1 MEMQKIQDFN
11 SEIEQ
16 FLPQK
21 ANFFSFFP
29 HKEFFVWEFLV
40 SSQGN
45 LGIVSN
51 NQ

>member
-29 HKEFFVWEFLV
+29 HKEFLV
-40 SSQGN
+40 
-45 LGIVSN
+45 
-51 NQ
+51 

>member
-21 ANFFSFFP
+21 ADFFSFFP
-29 HKEFFVWEFLV
+29 PKLFLTRN
-40 SSQGN
+40 SSSEN
-45 LGIVSN
+45 SSLPHEET
-51 NQ
+51 